1 MSLGDIDVKHMAST
15 IRPAR
20 KRGRPR
26 NAAKALINDESIDVM
41 ALKPGNWKNTYVR
54 HPQYLNGM
62 CVDYRVVPNHKNEKL
77 LRWQCRFSDAP
88 DDILPHPKI
97 VGFDVHEMK
106 EAVELHRTWSR
117 ETAHFSFDC
126 EDEM

>member
-1 MSLGDIDVKHMAST
+1 MPPGDIDVKHMSSS

-62 CVDYRVVPNHKNEKL
+62 CVDYRVVPVLITRINN
-77 LRWQCRFSDAP
+77 
-88 DDILPHPKI
+88 
-97 VGFDVHEMK
+97 
-106 EAVELHRTWSR
+106 
-117 ETAHFSFDC
+117 SFDGSVGSR
-126 EDEM
+126 MPLMTYFQP

>member
-1 MSLGDIDVKHMAST
+1 MAVSVLG
-15 IRPAR
+15 
-20 KRGRPR
+20 
-26 NAAKALINDESIDVM
+26 
-41 ALKPGNWKNTYVR
+41 
-54 HPQYLNGM
+54 
-62 CVDYRVVPNHKNEKL
+62 C
-77 LRWQCRFSDAP
+77 P